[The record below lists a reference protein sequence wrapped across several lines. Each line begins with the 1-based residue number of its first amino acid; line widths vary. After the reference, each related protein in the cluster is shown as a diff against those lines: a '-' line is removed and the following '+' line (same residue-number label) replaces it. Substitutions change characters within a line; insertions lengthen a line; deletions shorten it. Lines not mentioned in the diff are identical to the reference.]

1 MKRPRNRFLDYLVY
15 LAVRVV
21 VFTCQMLPI
30 RVCYLLAD
38 GLAAIVYRVD
48 KRHREVAQENL
59 QHAYGAAWTDA
70 QRDQAVRAVYRHF
83 CRMVMEMLHIP
94 RTLHLET
101 WRKKVVLK
109 GHEPVLDRLLD
120 GGPVILITGH
130 FGNWEMAGYLFGLY
144 GFASSTVYRPLDNP
158 YLDQFIK
165 DFRGATG
172 QKLIPK
178 KGGSEQMVD
187 VLESGGILSALADQ
201 DAGPKGLFVN
211 YFGRP
216 ASTFKALALMAI
228 QYQAPIVVGGA
239 RRIGPGFRYEVICET
254 LIDPS
259 EWADQPDEVRWITQR
274 YTQSLEN
281 MVRRSPEQY
290 LWLHRRWKHQPQPR
304 GKAAKLRASQAET
317 CPGPT
322 VPGPATLTQ
331 DPVPHA

>member
-1 MKRPRNRFLDYLVY
+1 MYLV
-15 LAVRVV
+15 VRLV

-30 RVCYLLAD
+30 RVCYALAD
-38 GLAAIVYRVD
+38 GLAALVYRVD
-48 KRHREVAQENL
+48 KRHRQVALENL
-59 QHAYGAAWTDA
+59 QHAYGASWTETE
-70 QRDQAVRAVYRHF
+70 RDQAVRGVYRHF

-94 RTLHLET
+94 KTLHLET
-101 WRKKVVLK
+101 WRERVVLK
-109 GHEPVLDRLLD
+109 GHVPVLDRFLD
-120 GGPVILITGH
+120 GGPIILITGH

-144 GFASSTVYRPLDNP
+144 GFTSSTVYRPLDNP

-178 KGGSEQMVD
+178 KGGSEQMVE

-201 DAGPKGLFVN
+201 DAGPKGLFVD

-239 RRIGPGFRYEVICET
+239 RRIGPGFRYEVVCED
-254 LIDPS
+254 LIEPA
-259 EWADQPDEVRWITQR
+259 EWANQPDEIRWITQR
-274 YTQSLEN
+274 YTHALEK
-281 MVRRSPEQY
+281 MVRSSPEQY

-304 GKAAKLRASQAET
+304 GKAAKLRASLGEPSSGPSAPTQAT
-317 CPGPT
+317 RTG
-322 VPGPATLTQ
+322 
-331 DPVPHA
+331 DPVPNP